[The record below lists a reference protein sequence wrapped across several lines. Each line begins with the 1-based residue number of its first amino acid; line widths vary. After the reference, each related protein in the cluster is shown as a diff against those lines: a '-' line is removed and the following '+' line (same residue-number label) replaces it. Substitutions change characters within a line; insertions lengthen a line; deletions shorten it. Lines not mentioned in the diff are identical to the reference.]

1 MNLIILIWKNLKN
14 LYDVTDLMISI
25 VFFQHLNTTQNC
37 ENSLYFCWISFP

>member
-25 VFFQHLNTTQNC
+25 VFFQQCLLNVVK
-37 ENSLYFCWISFP
+37 SGDKRVYKRFKV